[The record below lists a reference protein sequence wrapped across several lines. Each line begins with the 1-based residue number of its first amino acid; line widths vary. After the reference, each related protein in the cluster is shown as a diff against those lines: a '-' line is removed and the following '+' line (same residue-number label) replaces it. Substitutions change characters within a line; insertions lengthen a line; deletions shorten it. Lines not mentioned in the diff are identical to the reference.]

1 MFNTVGPRQTG
12 RYGMVLPRF
21 VRQAMANETLT
32 VYGEGTQQRC
42 FCHVSDVVDA
52 LTALTQTESA
62 YGEVVNVG
70 SQEEVSIHAL
80 AERVIELTGSRSEI
94 ARIPY
99 NEAYEEGFEDMHR
112 RVPDTAKAAEMIGWR
127 ASRSLDES
135 IVDVAAAQRAAA
147 VV

>member
-1 MFNTVGPRQTG
+1 MDEFLAMAYAREHQLPVIVVRLFNTVGPRQTG

-42 FCHVSDVVDA
+42 FCHVADVVDA
-52 LTALTQTESA
+52 LTALTDIDKA

-80 AERVIELTGSRSEI
+80 AERVIELTVP
-94 ARIPY
+94 PY
-99 NEAYEEGFEDMHR
+99 E
-112 RVPDTAKAAEMIGWR
+112 
-127 ASRSLDES
+127 
-135 IVDVAAAQRAAA
+135 
-147 VV
+147 